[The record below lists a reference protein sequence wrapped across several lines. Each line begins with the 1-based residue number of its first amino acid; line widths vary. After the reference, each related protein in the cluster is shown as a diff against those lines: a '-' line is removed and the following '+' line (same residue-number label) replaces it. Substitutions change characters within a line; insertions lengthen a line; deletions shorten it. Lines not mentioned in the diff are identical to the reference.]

1 MQVWIHKPSQEKHVY
16 KFGHC
21 QRFLIKVELKKIMTS
36 FVRKKLDQQIKV
48 KKILG
53 QKKF

>member
-21 QRFLIKVELKKIMTS
+21 QRFLIKVELKNIMTS